1 MILAAFLLFFLAA
14 DAFVRMPMVAHTRV
28 ARFMAATED
37 FELDIGDLENVV
49 FKKASSVTD
58 AIGKYTLDAVVPTSA
73 LNSYLE
79 EYKDEM
85 KRRKVVFPGFR
96 SGKLP
101 PYVMGDVRKYL
112 VCYGL
117 ETMLG
122 TLCNNNG
129 LKLCNDKG
137 EDVAF
142 GEDAYYEEIVK
153 TDFRGYDF
161 QKQREAWREGT
172 PFKFQAE
179 FYCAEEVGSEPEAVE
194 DEGVGGTVVET
205 TAVDVDAASP

>member
-1 MILAAFLLFFLAA
+1 MILAVCFLCIIAVA
-14 DAFVRMPMVAHTRV
+14 DSFVRMPLVSHTS
-28 ARFMAATED
+28 RFFAATDD
-37 FELDIGDLENVV
+37 FELDVGEFENVV
-49 FKKASSVTD
+49 FKRASTVTD
-58 AIGKYTLDAVVPTSA
+58 TIGKYTLDAVVPSAA

-96 SGKLP
+96 AGKLP

-161 QKQREAWREGT
+161 QKQRDAWREGT
-172 PFKFQAE
+172 PFKFAAE
-179 FYCAEEVGSEPEAVE
+179 FYCAEEKPSEPESADGDAGSKVI
-194 DEGVGGTVVET
+194 ET
-205 TAVDVDAASP
+205 TAVDADAASP